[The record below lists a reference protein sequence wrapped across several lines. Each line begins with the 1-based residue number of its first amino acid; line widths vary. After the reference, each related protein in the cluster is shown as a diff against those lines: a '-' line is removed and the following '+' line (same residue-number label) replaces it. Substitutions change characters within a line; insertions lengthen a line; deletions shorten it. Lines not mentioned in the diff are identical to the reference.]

1 MEKKKIST
9 VDILNNSLSCYAI
22 TMYMEYLLKNNDFAS
37 RIKIEVIDPIEE
49 IK

>member
-1 MEKKKIST
+1 MEKKKISI

-22 TMYMEYLLKNNDFAS
+22 TMYMEYLLKNNDFDS

-49 IK
+49 KK